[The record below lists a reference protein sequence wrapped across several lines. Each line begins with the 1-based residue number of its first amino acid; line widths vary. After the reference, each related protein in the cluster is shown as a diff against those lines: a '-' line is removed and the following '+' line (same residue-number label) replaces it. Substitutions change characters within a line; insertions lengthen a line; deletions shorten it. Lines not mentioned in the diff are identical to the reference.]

1 MALSESRIE
10 LPNINQISMKIK
22 QLVLSF
28 TLLAFSSPVFA
39 DNSRTPILP
48 RSEVERFAEVMEII
62 RKNYFEEVNASVLF
76 DKAIVGMLSGLD
88 PHSDYLNEEANND
101 LAIRT
106 KGRFG
111 GLGIQ
116 VVLHESGLV
125 EVISPIDDTP
135 AFRAGIQ
142 SGDLISKLDDKAV
155 KGLTLNEA
163 VDIMRGDPGVPI
175 TLTVLRGTQTLT
187 FNIVR
192 DFIRVASVRSDYLG
206 NKIAYLRIATFQQDT
221 ALELREQ
228 YDELLAE
235 HGSLNGLILDLR
247 NNPGGLLSAAVE
259 VSDLF
264 LDKGLRIVFTEGRNG
279 GLPSRTE
286 AAAVSDDHTDGLPVV
301 VLINGGSAS
310 ASEIVSGALQDHQRA
325 VVVGTRSFGKGSVQ
339 SVLLLKSSANKAA
352 VKVTTALYFT
362 PSGRSIQAEGI
373 EPDIKV
379 QPARVENF
387 EERRVSE
394 SSLSGHLKNAN
405 DGDFDAGLDSQEE
418 LQSTSERDRI
428 AELLSN
434 DFQLK
439 EAVNMLR
446 GAAILNQAQ
455 SAAR

>member
-1 MALSESRIE
+1 MASSELGQNNPI
-10 LPNINQISMKIK
+10 QISMKTI
-22 QLVLSF
+22 QLVFSL
-28 TLLAFSSPVFA
+28 TLLAISSLVIA
-39 DNSRTPILP
+39 DDSRTSLPIK
-48 RSEVERFAEVMEII
+48 ETARFAEVIDKI
-62 RKNYFEEVNASVLF
+62 RNYYYEDVNVSVLF
-76 DKAIVGMLSGLD
+76 DDAIAGMLSRLD
-88 PHSDYLNEEANND
+88 PHSNYLNEEANND
-101 LAIRT
+101 LTIRT
-106 KGRFG
+106 RGRFG

-116 VVLHESGLV
+116 VVLHETGLV
-125 EVISPIDDTP
+125 EVVSPIDDTP

-163 VDIMRGDPGVPI
+163 VDIMRGDPGDPI

-192 DFIRVASVRSDYLG
+192 DVIRVASVRNDYLG

-221 ALELREQ
+221 ALELKEQ

-235 HGSLNGLILDLR
+235 HGRLNGLVLDLR
-247 NNPGGLLSAAVE
+247 NNPGGLLPEAIN

-264 LDKGLRIVFTEGRNG
+264 LDRGLRIVFTDGRTQQ
-279 GLPSRTE
+279 SRTE
-286 AAAVSDDHTDGLPVV
+286 ATAVTDDHTDGLPVV
-301 VLINGGSAS
+301 VLINGGTAS

-339 SVLLLKSSANKAA
+339 TVLPMTSTSGRSA
-352 VKVTTALYFT
+352 VKITTALYFT

-373 EPDIKV
+373 EPDIEV
-379 QPARVENF
+379 QQARVENL

-405 DGDFDAGLDSQEE
+405 DEDFDSGFDSEAEQ
-418 LQSTSERDRI
+418 QSTTERDRI